1 MILIATLTNSTID
14 MLRELGLTGM
24 ASAHQKL
31 ETQTEARHLRAWRKA
46 STAARGGHAPPE
58 ALRGERPPYKA
69 AL

>member
-31 ETQTEARHLRAWRKA
+31 ETRTEARHLRAW
-46 STAARGGHAPPE
+46 
-58 ALRGERPPYKA
+58 
-69 AL
+69 